1 VWLIA
6 FAAVDGHRMLMAE
19 TILENE
25 VVEPSAG
32 ASAEQTGESQAKSS
46 RQSSTETRVAEISS
60 LLHALEEVAGGN
72 GLAAIKETPA
82 PRPAAKHENRL
93 VQVRLGMASSLFA
106 ALRQKHFQSAEH
118 SLRVALGCS
127 SWALY
132 AGLDDE
138 SRDVVE
144 LAALLHDIGKIGVPD
159 AILTKPSRLTADEEV
174 VVRQQCEVG
183 SVILAE
189 CCGSER
195 VLDSVRY
202 SHNRFDGNNSDGSRV
217 GEAIPLEARMIA
229 IVDAFD
235 SMTTDQV
242 YRQAWSRDRAMQELF
257 EYAGT
262 QFDPQ
267 LVKQFQEVLS
277 QQQDVLSNRVAA
289 RWLND
294 LMHRQDSLPW
304 QAVHEVSATNGEHK
318 HAKSTQAKGGRS
330 LFEQKLIDTMHDG
343 VVFVD
348 TQAKIT
354 MWNKG
359 AEQITGISRGAA
371 TGRTFA
377 PSLLEMCNHGNRRIH
392 DGSCPVARALRT
404 NSQIRQRLLILGR
417 QGNLVPI
424 DLHAIPVVGADGTT
438 QGATVLLHDAQPEA
452 TLEERCEALHAEVTR
467 DPLTKVA
474 NRAEFDRMQALFIE
488 AHEQATQPCSLIM
501 VDIDHFKSI
510 NDNFGHQVGDEAI
523 ITVAALLTTMC
534 RAGDLVARYGGEEF
548 AVLCADCNN
557 AGAAR
562 RAEEI
567 RKKLA
572 ETVFEALGTRR
583 LTASF
588 GVTELQAGD
597 NSETMLRR
605 ADRALLMAKGQGRNQ
620 VVQLGN
626 GMEKQAAKRRWW
638 WFGALVAQP
647 VIETELTTA
656 VPIDIAIA
664 KLRGFVSDHQAKIIS
679 THENSVEL
687 EISSEKVSYDRRKN
701 DRNVDFRIELEFSER
716 RESRVNNAGFAA
728 GEYASTHIDVKIRP
742 RRSSNRR
749 RGDIADRARLILQ
762 SVKAYLMAKDST
774 EREAEAAALGKA

>member
-1 VWLIA
+1 
-6 FAAVDGHRMLMAE
+6 MLE
-19 TILENE
+19 SQPLSE
-25 VVEPSAG
+25 SL
-32 ASAEQTGESQAKSS
+32 GESGSSNATRGQAKSS
-46 RQSSTETRVAEISS
+46 HFSSTESRVAEIST
-60 LLHALEEVAGGN
+60 LLHALEEVASGN
-72 GLAAIKETPA
+72 GLAPRKEVAPPKPA
-82 PRPAAKHENRL
+82 NKHENKL
-93 VQVRLGMASSLFA
+93 VQVRLGIASSLFA
-106 ALRQKHFQSAEH
+106 ALRQKHPQSAEH

-144 LAALLHDIGKIGVPD
+144 LAALLHDLGKVGVPD
-159 AILTKPSRLTADEEV
+159 AILTKPSRLTAEEETL
-174 VVRQQCEVG
+174 VRQQCEMG
-183 SVILAE
+183 GMILAE

-195 VLDSVRY
+195 VLDAVRY
-202 SHNRFDGNNSDGSRV
+202 CHLRYDGGGLSNAKT
-217 GEAIPLEARMIA
+217 GEEIPLEARMIA

-242 YRQAWSRDRAMQELF
+242 YRPAWSRDRALQELF
-257 EYAGT
+257 EFAGR
-262 QFDPQ
+262 QFDPD
-267 LVKQFQEVLS
+267 LVKQFEEVLS
-277 QQQDVLSNRVAA
+277 QQQDVLSSRVAA
-289 RWLND
+289 RWLNEIVQ
-294 LMHRQDSLPW
+294 RQELLPW
-304 QAVHEVSATNGEHK
+304 QTVGESQATSGDKSAK
-318 HAKSTQAKGGRS
+318 VVARGRS

-354 MWNKG
+354 LWNKG

-377 PSLLEMCNHGNRRIH
+377 PSLLEMCNNGNRRIH
-392 DGSCPVARALRT
+392 DGSCPVTRALRT
-404 NSQIRQRLLILGR
+404 NSQIRQRLMILGR

-424 DLHAIPVVGADGTT
+424 DLHAIPVVSADGGL

-488 AHEQATQPCSLIM
+488 AHEQAKQPCSLIM

-510 NDNFGHQVGDEAI
+510 NDTFGHQAGDEAI
-523 ITVAALLTTMC
+523 ITVATLLTTMC
-534 RAGDLVARYGGEEF
+534 RVGDLVARYGGEEF

-557 AGAAR
+557 ADAAR

-567 RKKLA
+567 RRKIF
-572 ETVFEALGTRR
+572 ETPHSCLNNRQI
-583 LTASF
+583 TASF

-605 ADRALLMAKGQGRNQ
+605 ADRALLMAKEQGRNQ
-620 VVQLGN
+620 VVQLGK
-626 GMEKQAAKRRWW
+626 GMEKQQSTRRWW
-638 WFGALVAQP
+638 WFGRLTAQP

-664 KLRGFVSDHQAKIIS
+664 KLRGFVSDHQAKVIK

-687 EISSEKVSYDRRKN
+687 EISSEKVSLDRRKG
-701 DRNVDFRIELEFSER
+701 DRNIDFRVELEFTER
-716 RESRVNNAGFAA
+716 REERRNNAGLAA

-742 RRSSNRR
+742 RRFARRR
-749 RGDIADRARLILQ
+749 RGDVAERARLILQ
-762 SVKAYLMAKDST
+762 SVKAYLMAKDT
-774 EREAEAAALGKA
+774 AEREAEAVAVGAKV

>member
-1 VWLIA
+1 MADTLAPADVQDP
-6 FAAVDGHRMLMAE
+6 AAAE
-19 TILENE
+19 PL
-25 VVEPSAG
+25 SD
-32 ASAEQTGESQAKSS
+32 EQNRSPRLA
-46 RQSSTETRVAEISS
+46 STETRVAEISS

-72 GLAAIKETPA
+72 GLA
-82 PRPAAKHENRL
+82 PRKDVPQPPPSLKYENKL
-93 VQVRLGMASSLFA
+93 VQVRLGMASSLFV
-106 ALRQKHFQSAEH
+106 ALRQKHPQSAEH

-127 SWALY
+127 SWALH

-138 SRDVVE
+138 SRDIVE
-144 LAALLHDIGKIGVPD
+144 IAALLHDVGKIGVPD
-159 AILTKPSRLTADEEV
+159 AILTKPSRLTSDEAIL
-174 VVRQQCEVG
+174 VRQQGELG
-183 SVILAE
+183 SLILAE
-189 CCGSER
+189 CCGDER
-195 VLDSVRY
+195 VLNAVRY
-202 SHNRFDGNNSDGSRV
+202 SHLHYDGRGTEGV
-217 GEAIPLEARMIA
+217 HIGEAIPLEARMIA

-242 YRQAWSRDRAMQELF
+242 YRPAWSRDRALHELF
-257 EYAGT
+257 EFAGT

-267 LVKQFQEVLS
+267 LVKEFQDVLS
-277 QQQDVLSNRVAA
+277 QQQDVLSDRVAA

-294 LMHRQDSLPW
+294 LQIHQEQMPW
-304 QAVHEVSATNGEHK
+304 QSVGNFVGPATDK
-318 HAKSTQAKGGRS
+318 APKGANKGRS

-354 MWNKG
+354 LWNKG
-359 AEQITGISRGAA
+359 AEQLTGISRGAA

-392 DGSCPVARALRT
+392 DGSCPVTRALRT

-424 DLHAIPVVGADGTT
+424 DLHAIPVVGPDGGI
-438 QGATVLLHDAQPEA
+438 QGATILLHDAQPEA

-488 AHEQATQPCSLIM
+488 AHEQAKQPCSLIM
-501 VDIDHFKSI
+501 IDIDHFKSI
-510 NDNFGHQVGDEAI
+510 NDTFGHQAGDEAI
-523 ITVAALLTTMC
+523 IMVANLLTTMC

-557 AGAAR
+557 ADAAR

-567 RKKLA
+567 RKKLL
-572 ETVFEALGTRR
+572 ETPHSYLGDKRI
-583 LTASF
+583 TASF

-605 ADRALLMAKGQGRNQ
+605 ADRALLMAKEQGRNQ

-626 GMEKQAAKRRWW
+626 GMVKNTARKRWW
-638 WFGALVAQP
+638 WFGGLTAQP
-647 VIETELTTA
+647 VIETELATA

-664 KLRGFVSDHQAKIIS
+664 KLRGFVSDHQAKVIS

-687 EISSEKVSYDRRKN
+687 EISSEKISFDRRKG

-716 RESRVNNAGFAA
+716 RQERKNNNGLAS
-728 GEYASTHIDVKIRP
+728 GEYPSTHIDVKIRP
-742 RRSSNRR
+742 RRATNRR
-749 RGDIADRARLILQ
+749 RGDIAERARLILQ
-762 SVKAYLMAKDST
+762 SIKAYLMAKESA
-774 EREAEAAALGKA
+774 EREAEAAESAKTL

>member
-1 VWLIA
+1 
-6 FAAVDGHRMLMAE
+6 MTLMAD
-19 TILENE
+19 TTSPVDSLDPATFAVPLLANVENQ
-25 VVEPSAG
+25 S
-32 ASAEQTGESQAKSS
+32 KSP
-46 RQSSTETRVAEISS
+46 RLASTETRVAEISS

-72 GLAAIKETPA
+72 GLAPRKETPQ
-82 PRPAAKHENRL
+82 PKPSSKYENKL
-93 VQVRLGMASSLFA
+93 VQVRLGLASSLFA
-106 ALRQKHFQSAEH
+106 ALRQKHPQSAEH

-127 SWALY
+127 SWALH

-144 LAALLHDIGKIGVPD
+144 FAALLHDLGKMGVPD
-159 AILTKPSRLTADEEV
+159 SILTKPSRLTPEEESL
-174 VVRQQCEVG
+174 VRRQGELG
-183 SVILAE
+183 SIILAE

-195 VLDSVRY
+195 ILDAVRY
-202 SHNRFDGNNSDGSRV
+202 SHLRYDGRGTEGLNI

-242 YRQAWSRDRAMQELF
+242 YRQAWSRDRALQELF
-257 EYAGT
+257 EFAGT
-262 QFDPQ
+262 QFDPE
-267 LVKQFQEVLS
+267 LVKEFQEVLA
-277 QQQDVLSNRVAA
+277 QQQDVLSSRVAA

-294 LMHRQDSLPW
+294 LKQRQDSLPW
-304 QAVHEVSATNGEHK
+304 QSVGELSGPSGDSKTPKATPK
-318 HAKSTQAKGGRS
+318 GRS

-354 MWNKG
+354 LWNKG

-424 DLHAIPVVGADGTT
+424 DLHAIPVVGSDGGV
-438 QGATVLLHDAQPEA
+438 QGATILLHDAQPEA

-488 AHEQATQPCSLIM
+488 AHEQAKQPCSLIM
-501 VDIDHFKSI
+501 IDIDHFKSI
-510 NDNFGHQVGDEAI
+510 NDTFGHQAGDEAI
-523 ITVAALLTTMC
+523 ITMASLLTTMC
-534 RAGDLVARYGGEEF
+534 RSGDLVARYGGEEF

-557 AGAAR
+557 ADAAR

-567 RKKLA
+567 RKKLS
-572 ETVFEALGTRR
+572 ETPHNNLGNKRI
-583 LTASF
+583 TASF

-605 ADRALLMAKGQGRNQ
+605 ADRGLLMAKEQGRNQ

-626 GMEKQAAKRRWW
+626 GMVKQAKKKRWW
-638 WFGALVAQP
+638 WFGSLTAQP

-664 KLRGFVSDHQAKIIS
+664 KLRGFVSDHQAKVIS

-687 EISSEKVSYDRRKN
+687 EISSEKVSYDRRKG
-701 DRNVDFRIELEFSER
+701 DRNVDFRIEMEFSER
-716 RESRVNNAGFAA
+716 REARVNQNGLAA

-742 RRSSNRR
+742 RRLAKGR
-749 RGDIADRARLILQ
+749 RGDIAERARLILQ
-762 SVKAYLMAKDST
+762 SVKAYLMAKESA
-774 EREAEAAALGKA
+774 EREAETAAKI

>member
-1 VWLIA
+1 
-6 FAAVDGHRMLMAE
+6 MLKSSAPSE
-19 TILENE
+19 SR
-25 VVEPSAG
+25 VEPHG
-32 ASAEQTGESQAKSS
+32 DIPVTGQDKSQHST
-46 RQSSTETRVAEISS
+46 STESRVAEIST
-60 LLHALEEVAGGN
+60 LLHALEEVASGN
-72 GLAAIKETPA
+72 GLVPRKEVPVVKPA
-82 PRPAAKHENRL
+82 TRHENKL
-93 VQVRLGMASSLFA
+93 VQVRLGLASGLFA
-106 ALRQKHFQSAEH
+106 ALRQKHAQSAEH

-138 SRDVVE
+138 TRDVVE
-144 LAALLHDIGKIGVPD
+144 LAALLHDLGKVGVPD
-159 AILTKPSRLTADEEV
+159 AILSKPGRLTPDEELL
-174 VVRQQCEVG
+174 VRQQCDMG
-183 SVILAE
+183 SAIVAE
-189 CCGSER
+189 CCGAER
-195 VLDSVRY
+195 VLEAIRY
-202 SHNRFDGNNSDGSRV
+202 SHVRYDGSGHEGV
-217 GEAIPLEARMIA
+217 KTGEEISLAARMIA

-242 YRQAWSRDRAMQELF
+242 YRPAWSRDRALHELF
-257 EYAGT
+257 EHAGR
-262 QFDPQ
+262 QFDPV
-267 LVKQFQEVLS
+267 LVKQFAEVLS
-277 QQQDVLSNRVAA
+277 QQQDVLSSRVAA
-289 RWLND
+289 RWLNEIV
-294 LMHRQDSLPW
+294 HRQESLPW
-304 QAVHEVSATNGEHK
+304 HAVGEESNSSSDMTPK
-318 HAKSTQAKGGRS
+318 ASTSGRS

-354 MWNKG
+354 LWNKG

-377 PSLLEMCNHGNRRIH
+377 PSLLEMCNNGNRRIH
-392 DGSCPVARALRT
+392 DGSCPVTRALRT

-424 DLHAIPVVGADGTT
+424 DLHAIPVVGPDGGL
-438 QGATVLLHDAQPEA
+438 QGATILLHDAQPEA

-488 AHEQATQPCSLIM
+488 AHEQAKQPFSLIM

-510 NDNFGHQVGDEAI
+510 NDTFGHQAGDEAI
-523 ITVAALLTTMC
+523 ITVSTLLTSMC

-557 AGAAR
+557 ADAAR

-567 RKKLA
+567 RRKIS
-572 ETVFEALGTRR
+572 ETPHSYLSNRR

-605 ADRALLMAKGQGRNQ
+605 ADRALLMAKEQGRNQ

-626 GMEKQAAKRRWW
+626 GMNKQQTKRSWW
-638 WFGALVAQP
+638 WFGALRAHP

-656 VPIDIAIA
+656 VPIDVAIA
-664 KLRGFVSDHQAKIIS
+664 KLRGFVSDHQAKVIS

-687 EISSEKVSYDRRKN
+687 EISSEKVSHDRRKS
-701 DRNVDFRIELEFSER
+701 DRHVDFRIELEFSEHREER
-716 RESRVNNAGFAA
+716 RNNVGLAA
-728 GEYASTHIDVKIRP
+728 GEYASTHIEVRIRP
-742 RRSSNRR
+742 RRLAKRR
-749 RGDIADRARLILQ
+749 RGDIAERAQLILQ
-762 SVKAYLMAKDST
+762 SVKAYLMAKDTT
-774 EREAEAAALGKA
+774 EREAEAFVTGATV

>member
-1 VWLIA
+1 MA
-6 FAAVDGHRMLMAE
+6 DTTTSFDPQDSATFAPPLVP
-19 TILENE
+19 
-25 VVEPSAG
+25 PSEAP
-32 ASAEQTGESQAKSS
+32 AKSS
-46 RQSSTETRVAEISS
+46 RQSSTENRVAEISS
-60 LLHALEEVAGGN
+60 LLHALEEVAGSN
-72 GLAAIKETPA
+72 GLAARKEVPQA
-82 PRPAAKHENRL
+82 RPASKHENKL
-93 VQVRLGMASSLFA
+93 VQVRLGMGSSLFA
-106 ALRQKHFQSAEH
+106 ALRQKHPQSAEH

-127 SWALY
+127 SWALF
-132 AGLDDE
+132 AGMDDE

-144 LAALLHDIGKIGVPD
+144 LAALLHDLGKIGVPD
-159 AILTKPSRLTADEEV
+159 AILTKPSRLTSEEETL
-174 VVRQQCEVG
+174 VREQCEMG
-183 SVILAE
+183 RNILAE

-195 VLDSVRY
+195 VLDAVRFCHVRY
-202 SHNRFDGNNSDGSRV
+202 DGNNSDGSRV
-217 GEAIPLEARMIA
+217 GEALPLESRMIS

-235 SMTTDQV
+235 AMTTDQV
-242 YRQAWSRDRAMQELF
+242 YRQAWSRDRALQELF
-257 EYAGT
+257 EFAGT

-267 LVKQFQEVLS
+267 LVKEFQEVLS
-277 QQQDVLSNRVAA
+277 QQQDVLSSRVAA

-294 LMHRQDSLPW
+294 LKHRQDALPW
-304 QAVHEVSATNGEHK
+304 QSLGEDEVPTSETKPGKAAT
-318 HAKSTQAKGGRS
+318 QGRS

-354 MWNKG
+354 LWNKG

-417 QGNLVPI
+417 HGNLVPI
-424 DLHAIPVVGADGTT
+424 DLHAIPVVSADGGV

-467 DPLTKVA
+467 DSLTKVA

-488 AHEQATQPCSLIM
+488 AHEQAKQPCSLIM

-510 NDNFGHQVGDEAI
+510 NDTYGHQAGDEAI
-523 ITVAALLTTMC
+523 ITVAGLLSSMC
-534 RAGDLVARYGGEEF
+534 RTGDLVARYGGEEF

-557 AGAAR
+557 ADAAH

-567 RKKLA
+567 RKKLS
-572 ETVFEALGTRR
+572 ETQHSCLGNRR
-583 LTASF
+583 ITASF

-605 ADRALLMAKGQGRNQ
+605 ADRGLLMAKEQGRNQ

-626 GMEKQAAKRRWW
+626 GMEKQVVKRRWW
-638 WFGALVAQP
+638 WFGSLAAQP
-647 VIETELTTA
+647 VIQTELTTA

-664 KLRGFVSDHQAKIIS
+664 KLRGFISDHQAKVIS

-687 EISSEKVSYDRRKN
+687 EISSEKVSYDRRKG

-716 RESRVNNAGFAA
+716 REEKINNVGLAA
-728 GEYASTHIDVKIRP
+728 GEYASTRIDVKIRP
-742 RRSSNRR
+742 RRAAKRR
-749 RGDIADRARLILQ
+749 RGDVAERARLILQ
-762 SVKAYLMAKDST
+762 SVKAYLMAKESI
-774 EREAEAAALGKA
+774 EREAEAEAIKSQSLTR

>member
-1 VWLIA
+1 
-6 FAAVDGHRMLMAE
+6 M
-19 TILENE
+19 
-25 VVEPSAG
+25 VEPQSF
-32 ASAEQTGESQAKSS
+32 SETLDESDSSNALHGQAKSS
-46 RQSSTETRVAEISS
+46 HLSSTENRVAEIST
-60 LLHALEEVAGGN
+60 LLHALEEVASGN
-72 GLAAIKETPA
+72 GLAPRKEVVQPK
-82 PRPAAKHENRL
+82 PVNKHENKL
-93 VQVRLGMASSLFA
+93 VQVRLGIASSLFA
-106 ALRQKHFQSAEH
+106 ALRQKHPQSAEH

-132 AGLDDE
+132 AGFDDE

-144 LAALLHDIGKIGVPD
+144 FAALLHDLGKIGVPD
-159 AILTKPSRLTADEEV
+159 AILTKPSRLTAEEEAL
-174 VVRQQCEVG
+174 VRQQCEMG
-183 SVILAE
+183 AMILAE

-195 VLDSVRY
+195 VLEAVRY
-202 SHNRFDGNNSDGSRV
+202 CHLRYDGGGTGDAKM
-217 GEAIPLEARMIA
+217 GEEIPLEARMIA

-242 YRQAWSRDRAMQELF
+242 YRQAWSRDRALQELF
-257 EYAGT
+257 EFSGR
-262 QFDPQ
+262 QFDPE
-267 LVKQFQEVLS
+267 LVKQFEEVLS
-277 QQQDVLSNRVAA
+277 QQQDVLSSRVAA
-289 RWLND
+289 RWLNEIVY
-294 LMHRQDSLPW
+294 RQESLPW
-304 QAVHEVSATNGEHK
+304 QTVGESQAAGGDKSAKNATR
-318 HAKSTQAKGGRS
+318 GRS

-354 MWNKG
+354 LWNKG

-377 PSLLEMCNHGNRRIH
+377 PSLLEMCNNGNRRIH
-392 DGSCPVARALRT
+392 DGSCPVTRALRT
-404 NSQIRQRLLILGR
+404 NSQIRQRLMILGR

-424 DLHAIPVVGADGTT
+424 DLHAIPVLSADGGL

-488 AHEQATQPCSLIM
+488 AHEQAKQPCSLIM

-510 NDNFGHQVGDEAI
+510 NDTFGHQAGDEAI
-523 ITVAALLTTMC
+523 ITVATLLTTMC

-567 RKKLA
+567 RRKIS
-572 ETVFEALGTRR
+572 ETSHSYLSNRR
-583 LTASF
+583 ITASF

-597 NSETMLRR
+597 NSETILRR
-605 ADRALLMAKGQGRNQ
+605 ADRALLMAKEQGRNQ

-626 GMEKQAAKRRWW
+626 GMEKQKPTRRWW
-638 WFGALVAQP
+638 WFGGLTAQP
-647 VIETELTTA
+647 VVETELTTA

-664 KLRGFVSDHQAKIIS
+664 KLRGFVSDHQAKVIK

-687 EISSEKVSYDRRKN
+687 EISSEKVSYDRRKG

-716 RESRVNNAGFAA
+716 REERHNNIGLAA

-742 RRSSNRR
+742 RRSVKRR

-762 SVKAYLMAKDST
+762 SVKAYLMAKDNAD
-774 EREAEAAALGKA
+774 REAEAVAAGAKA

>member
-1 VWLIA
+1 
-6 FAAVDGHRMLMAE
+6 MAD
-19 TILENE
+19 TTLPDNSLD
-25 VVEPSAG
+25 PSAV
-32 ASAEQTGESQAKSS
+32 AVPVSANFENQNKSS
-46 RQSSTETRVAEISS
+46 RLASTESRVAEISS

-72 GLAAIKETPA
+72 GLAPRKETPQ
-82 PRPAAKHENRL
+82 PKPTLRYENKL
-93 VQVRLGMASSLFA
+93 VQVRLGLASSLFA
-106 ALRQKHFQSAEH
+106 ALRQKHSQSAEH

-127 SWALY
+127 SWALHV
-132 AGLDDE
+132 GLDDE

-144 LAALLHDIGKIGVPD
+144 LAALLHDLGKIGVPD
-159 AILTKPSRLTADEEV
+159 AILTKPSRLTPEEEAL
-174 VVRQQCEVG
+174 VRQQGELG
-183 SVILAE
+183 SIILAE

-195 VLDSVRY
+195 VIDAVRCCHLRY
-202 SHNRFDGNNSDGSRV
+202 DGRGTEEQNF

-257 EYAGT
+257 EYAGS

-267 LVKQFQEVLS
+267 LVKEFQEVLA
-277 QQQDVLSNRVAA
+277 QQQDVLSSRVAA
-289 RWLND
+289 RWLNE
-294 LMHRQDSLPW
+294 LKLRQEQLPW
-304 QAVHEVSATNGEHK
+304 HAVGEAQGSAGET
-318 HAKSTQAKGGRS
+318 KSSNLAAIGRS
-330 LFEQKLIDTMHDG
+330 LFEHKLIDSMHDG

-354 MWNKG
+354 VWNKG

-371 TGRTFA
+371 TGRLFA
-377 PSLLEMCNHGNRRIH
+377 PSLLEMCNHGSRRIH

-424 DLHAIPVVGADGTT
+424 DLHAIPVVGSDGGL
-438 QGATVLLHDAQPEA
+438 QGATILLHDAQPEA

-488 AHEQATQPCSLIM
+488 AHEQAKQPCSLIM
-501 VDIDHFKSI
+501 IDIDHFKSI
-510 NDNFGHQVGDEAI
+510 NDTCGHQAGDEAI
-523 ITVAALLTTMC
+523 ISLASLLTSMC
-534 RAGDLVARYGGEEF
+534 RSGDLVARYGGEEF

-557 AGAAR
+557 ANAAR

-567 RKKLA
+567 RKKLS
-572 ETVFEALGTRR
+572 ETAHSYLGNKRI
-583 LTASF
+583 TASF

-605 ADRALLMAKGQGRNQ
+605 ADRALLMAKEQGRNQ

-626 GMEKQAAKRRWW
+626 GMVKQAEKRRWW
-638 WFGALVAQP
+638 WFGGLTAQP

-664 KLRGFVSDHQAKIIS
+664 KLRGFVSDHQAKVIS
-679 THENSVEL
+679 THANSVEL
-687 EISSEKVSYDRRKN
+687 EISSEKVSYDRRKG
-701 DRNVDFRIELEFSER
+701 DRNVDFRIEMEFSER
-716 RESRVNNAGFAA
+716 RQACVNNVGLAA
-728 GEYASTHIDVKIRP
+728 GEYASTHIEVKIRP
-742 RRSSNRR
+742 RRVAKRR
-749 RGDIADRARLILQ
+749 RVEIAERAQLILQ
-762 SVKAYLMAKDST
+762 SVKAYLMAKESA
-774 EREAEAAALGKA
+774 EREAEAVAINI